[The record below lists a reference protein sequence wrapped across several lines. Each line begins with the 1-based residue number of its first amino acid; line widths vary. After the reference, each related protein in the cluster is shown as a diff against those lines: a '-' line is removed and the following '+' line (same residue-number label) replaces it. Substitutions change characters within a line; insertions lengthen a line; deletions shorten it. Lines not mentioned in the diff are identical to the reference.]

1 MGNILYVDLTS
12 GEFEIERVELELA
25 LALVDKV
32 STLGRGGLGAVMGSK
47 KLKAIIASGGKHP
60 NVYAQN

>member
-12 GEFEIERVELELA
+12 GEFEIERVELEVA
-25 LALVDKV
+25 LALVDKA
-32 STLGRGGLGAVMGSK
+32 STLGRRGLGAVMGSK

-60 NVYAQN
+60 NVYAPN